1 MKVLITG
8 SKGQLGKE
16 LLKNIPHDIEVIAA
30 DRKTFNLLDLKN
42 CREFIFDNKPDWIIN
57 AAAYT
62 AVDLA
67 EDEEEKAILVNSE
80 APIEIAKAN
89 ATEKPT

>member
-8 SKGQLGKE
+8 SQGQLGKE
-16 LLKNIPHDIEVIAA
+16 LQKNVPYDIEVIPT
-30 DRKTFNLLDLKN
+30 DRKTFNLLNFKD
-42 CREFIFDNKPDWIIN
+42 CSEFIFDNNPDWIIN

-67 EDEEEKAILVNSE
+67 EDEEDKHFL
-80 APIEIAKAN
+80 
-89 ATEKPT
+89 